1 NFYAERRRYWPARCM
16 YASVISVIDELA
28 DLGLFEHERMP
39 PGNLGWQSR
48 FRATAEL
55 IRMFTDQ
62 PPLRLTCDRR
72 ERIILRDSKGR
83 PLGYDD
89 TEATHRM
96 RGRLTTLNEAL
107 TSIVVALD
115 GEVIAEGAPL
125 TTTQNRIGAATLT
138 LHRAF
143 NESFQLGGRFY
154 GMWPQNIPKELRR
167 KITIDGSPTSEPD
180 FPEHHLRLLYARCEQ
195 DMPTAPFEIDGW
207 PRKVVKIATYT
218 LINASTPTSA
228 LRAIAFDLTGP
239 GAYDE
244 ARRLISAIEAKHSA
258 IAHAWRCSAALMR
271 TFYTRE
277 SDTGYDLCEQALQID
292 PENVR
297 ALSWLSFKF
306 SQRVGTLASS
316 DRQADLH
323 RADEL
328 ASLAIKIDPD
338 FHLGHTTKGDVLLLE
353 GRYRQAIDPYQIALM
368 LAPSTIQPGLAM
380 AYNYLGESEQA
391 ISYADKEMR
400 LSPQDRF
407 LVNLYNA
414 KAMAFGIL
422 QNYEEALLWLQRAEA
437 AVPDNPLNGF
447 ARAGVLAMAGRE
459 ADARATMQRYLASK
473 NAP

>member
-138 LHRAF
+138 LHRVF

-207 PRKVVKIATYT
+207 PPKVVKIATYT

-258 IAHAWRCSAALMR
+258 IAHAFNSGAGLRLMR
-271 TFYTRE
+271 LDSEITERIE
-277 SDTGYDLCEQALQID
+277 LRLLKHGIVALPVHD
-292 PENVR
+292 SYVVP
-297 ALSWLSFKF
+297 A
-306 SQRVGTLASS
+306 
-316 DRQADLH
+316 
-323 RADEL
+323 RADERTR
-328 ASLAIKIDPD
+328 AGMAEAFDSVVTGQRKRTAGI
-338 FHLGHTTKGDVLLLE
+338 
-353 GRYRQAIDPYQIALM
+353 RQGSATYNENRLQYGYPPLSPGVWEVVPPIPRGFPWSEHPRPVWSCSCCLR
-368 LAPSTIQPGLAM
+368 PSTLANC
-380 AYNYLGESEQA
+380 ADAFDGHVSVHEQ
-391 ISYADKEMR
+391 R
-400 LSPQDRF
+400 R
-407 LVNLYNA
+407 
-414 KAMAFGIL
+414 
-422 QNYEEALLWLQRAEA
+422 QRA
-437 AVPDNPLNGF
+437 
-447 ARAGVLAMAGRE
+447 
-459 ADARATMQRYLASK
+459 
-473 NAP
+473 